1 MSGGSKPVLKVFLKR
16 KGEGEP
22 KFVDLAAFWQRD
34 NGMLGGSLAREVVAI
49 KVRDRDGK
57 EHVIRAEDCAKDGS
71 YYVNVRDERD
81 VVPMSVVKNAVDAAK
96 AKRQQQREDMAP
108 PEFGDD
114 DIPFAI
120 PYSTDI

>member
-57 EHVIRAEDCAKDGS
+57 EHVIRAEDCAKDGT
-71 YYVNVRDERD
+71 YYVNVRDEREA
-81 VVPMSVVKNAVDAAK
+81 PRAATPQRKPSV
-96 AKRQQQREDMAP
+96 RREPPPDFDNG

-114 DIPFAI
+114 DIPF
-120 PYSTDI
+120 